1 MNTLLLLI
9 VSIHKVCATKS
20 DAPCCFGTLCVEIWF
35 KQIWSIVSGCWNYT
49 TWIASR
55 VSKIASTHSFQ
66 DVPPWSRTLQARWGD
81 DISDCT
87 NVWESVTVQLA
98 FQKMHRACF
107 FYLQFPWTKTCAWC
121 WDLGFKLKTFV
132 DCTKWAVF
140 PKLKGSHYNRGEL
153 VFCSFCHCHC
163 FSLLLWLFSCSV
175 H

>member
-98 FQKMHRACF
+98 FQRCIVPVFLFTVSMNQDLC
-107 FYLQFPWTKTCAWC
+107 LV
-121 WDLGFKLKTFV
+121 LGFRLQVENFCWLYKVGGFSQIERLT
-132 DCTKWAVF
+132 
-140 PKLKGSHYNRGEL
+140 LQQRGTCVL
-153 VFCSFCHCHC
+153 FILSLSLF
-163 FSLLLWLFSCSV
+163 FSATMV
-175 H
+175 V